1 MILFLEKVN
10 ESRDHKV
17 YRSKVAPHEMK
28 EDTTT
33 FVANIVLSVVVTK
46 IGGTNRER
54 LYRMKQDI
62 WQIF

>member
-17 YRSKVAPHEMK
+17 YRSKAAPHEMK

-33 FVANIVLSVVVTK
+33 IVANIVLSAVATD
-46 IGGTNRER
+46 IGGANWER
-54 LYRMKQDI
+54 LYRMKQDT
-62 WQIF
+62 W